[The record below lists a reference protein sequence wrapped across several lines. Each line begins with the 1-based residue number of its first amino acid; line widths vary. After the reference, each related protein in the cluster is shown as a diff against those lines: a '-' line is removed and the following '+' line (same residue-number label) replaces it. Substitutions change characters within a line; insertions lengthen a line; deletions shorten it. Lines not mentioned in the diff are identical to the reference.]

1 VEGAGVTGAIPQ
13 GSTLRARLLPL
24 LLTLLALPGCDWIPP
39 SPRGSLHG
47 ATLSFQGPA
56 LELALAVE
64 KGNVDAITRLV
75 EGGVDPDTVF
85 SSTSNEP
92 LVAWAIRV
100 QQPDSLKRLLELGA
114 DPNMVMPA
122 PPEGGELRTHF
133 GAMTAAVEAENP
145 KYLDILLAHGGDPN
159 HRVGGSDT
167 LMSHALYFRN
177 WGHIQRLIV
186 GGANVNAR
194 DETGNT
200 LLEVIAGFGSFER
213 AHWLLQHGADPM
225 PPKRQVVPEGPDGQP
240 IPQPQMPPGM
250 NRWVRYDAEGREMWE
265 PSTNIVNS
273 IFWHYGSEAAAPW
286 QRRCQEWLL
295 VRGIERPP
303 VMPEHLRRSRAQL
316 GRPTREE
323 DIPLPEIT
331 PEMREG
337 IEPYVWMAPE

>member
-1 VEGAGVTGAIPQ
+1 MRLAP
-13 GSTLRARLLPL
+13 RALLLPL
-24 LLTLLALPGCDWIPP
+24 LLLLLALPGCDGILP

-47 ATLSFQGPA
+47 ATQAFEGPS

-64 KGNVDAITRLV
+64 KGDLDAITRWV
-75 EGGVDPDTVF
+75 ESGVDPDTIF

-100 QQPDSLKRLLELGA
+100 KQPASLQRLLELGA
-114 DPNMVMPA
+114 DPNVVMPA
-122 PPEGGELRTHF
+122 PPEDGEARTHV
-133 GAMTAAVEAENP
+133 GAMVAAVEAEDP
-145 KYLDILLAHGGDPN
+145 QYLDILLAHGGDPD
-159 HRVGGSDT
+159 HRVVGSNT
-167 LMSHALYFRN
+167 LLKHAFYFRN
-177 WGHIQRLIV
+177 WTHIQRLIL
-186 GGANVNAR
+186 GGADINAR

-200 LLEVIAGFGSFER
+200 ILEIFAQFGSFER
-213 AHWLLQHGADPM
+213 AYWLLEHGADPM
-225 PPKRQVVPEGPDGQP
+225 PPQRQSAPKGPDGQP

-250 NRWVRYDAEGREMWE
+250 NRWVRYDAQGREMWE
-265 PSTNIVNS
+265 PNMDIVAS

-286 QRRCQEWLL
+286 QRRCQKWLL

-337 IEPYVWMAPE
+337 IEPYVWKAPE

>member
-1 VEGAGVTGAIPQ
+1 MRLLA
-13 GSTLRARLLPL
+13 RALLLPL
-24 LLTLLALPGCDWIPP
+24 LLLLLALPGCDWIPP

-64 KGNVDAITRLV
+64 KGELDAITRLV
-75 EGGVDPDTVF
+75 ESGVDPDTVF

-100 QQPDSLKRLLELGA
+100 QQPASLQRLLELGA
-114 DPNMVMPA
+114 DPNVVKPA
-122 PPEGGELRTHF
+122 KSDDGLPLTHF
-133 GAMTAAVEAENP
+133 GAMAAAVQVEDP
-145 KYLDILLAHGGDPN
+145 TYLDILLAHGGDPN
-159 HRVGGSDT
+159 QRVVARNT
-167 LMSHALYFRN
+167 LMKHAFFYRN
-177 WGHIQRLIV
+177 WAHIQRLIL
-186 GGANVNAR
+186 GGADINAV
-194 DETGNT
+194 DSTGNT
-200 LLEVIAGFGSFER
+200 ILEIFAGFGSFER
-213 AHWLLQHGADPM
+213 TYWLLQHGADPM
-225 PPKRQVVPEGPDGQP
+225 PPQQQSAPKDADGQP
-240 IPQPQMPPGM
+240 IPQPQMPAGM
-250 NRWVRYDAEGREMWE
+250 NRWARYDAQGREMWE
-265 PSTNIVNS
+265 PNMDIVDS

-295 VRGIERPP
+295 VRGIPRPP

-337 IEPYVWMAPE
+337 IEPYVWKAPE

>member
-1 VEGAGVTGAIPQ
+1 MRSAV
-13 GSTLRARLLPL
+13 SNSSRLRAL
-24 LLTLLALPGCDWIPP
+24 LLLLAFSLLALPGCDWIPP

-64 KGNVDAITRLV
+64 KGEIEAITRLV

-100 QQPDSLKRLLELGA
+100 QQPASLQRLLELGA
-114 DPNMVMPA
+114 DPNVVKPA
-122 PPEGGELRTHF
+122 KSDDGLPLTHF
-133 GAMTAAVEAENP
+133 GAMAAAVEAEDP
-145 KYLDILLAHGGDPN
+145 QYLDILLAHGGDPN
-159 HRVGGSDT
+159 QRVVARDT
-167 LMSHALYFRN
+167 LMKHAFFYRN
-177 WGHIQRLIV
+177 WAHIQRLIL
-186 GGANVNAR
+186 GGADINAR

-200 LLEVIAGFGSFER
+200 ILEVFAGFGSFER
-213 AHWLLQHGADPM
+213 AYWLLEHGADPM
-225 PPKRQVVPEGPDGQP
+225 PPQRQSAPKGPDGQP

-250 NRWVRYDAEGREMWE
+250 NRWVRYDAQGREMWE
-265 PSTNIVNS
+265 PNTNIVNN
-273 IFWHYGSEAAAPW
+273 IFWHPGSSNPESPW

-295 VRGIERPP
+295 VRGIQRPP
-303 VMPEHLRRSRAQL
+303 VMPEYLRRDRVRFGLPS
-316 GRPTREE
+316 REE

-337 IEPYVWMAPE
+337 IEPYVWKAPE